1 MRGTRWW
8 LGCAALA
15 WWVVGCGEAPEPPT
29 AVGPTQ
35 NVGAGSKGQTDM
47 GVLTVRPSP
56 DSMSGAPSGMER
68 SGIEPSGP
76 EPSAAERGDA
86 GPAGAAPEVA
96 PPRTEA
102 PRVFSACSETRLVGC
117 DTVYVRMLGTRPD
130 LCVQLVMDNCGENDR
145 LGLPV
150 VIPLSWRL
158 SSGSV
163 SADRACDLRE
173 YDPKSQPALTA
184 SGKISWAQ
192 RGRQISGLEI
202 DVQLRLQPP
211 PASELP
217 AEIAVVTAEPIAAVD
232 ACED

>member
-8 LGCAALA
+8 TGGCAALA

-29 AVGPTQ
+29 AVSPTQ

-56 DSMSGAPSGMER
+56 DSMVAVPSGIVPRE
-68 SGIEPSGP
+68 P
-76 EPSAAERGDA
+76 EPSELEPSDA
-86 GPAGAAPEVA
+86 GLAPAAPEVA
-96 PPRTEA
+96 PPRTGA
-102 PRVFSACSETRLVGC
+102 ARVFSACSETRLVGC
-117 DTVYVRMLGTRPD
+117 DTVYIRMLATKPD
-130 LCVQLVMDNCGENDR
+130 LCVQLVMDNCSENDR

-150 VIPLSWRL
+150 LIPLSWRL

-163 SADRACDLRE
+163 SAGRACDLRE

-192 RGRQISGLEI
+192 RGRQISELEI
-202 DVQLRLQPP
+202 DIQLRVQPP
-211 PASELP
+211 PASQLP
-217 AEIAVVTAEPIAAVD
+217 AEIVVATAEPIAAV
-232 ACED
+232 APCED